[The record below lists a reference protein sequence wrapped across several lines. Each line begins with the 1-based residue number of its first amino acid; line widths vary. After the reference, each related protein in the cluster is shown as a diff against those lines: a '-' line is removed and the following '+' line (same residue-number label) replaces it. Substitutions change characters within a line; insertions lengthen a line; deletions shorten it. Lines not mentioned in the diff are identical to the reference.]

1 MLEDRYYMRRGS
13 FRPRRSA
20 TVLLLF
26 ANIAAFALQNALYR
40 FMPSFDAIANLAL
53 SIDGLRHG
61 HVWQLLSFQFMH
73 ANLLHLLGN
82 CFVIYLFGREV
93 EEALGSRSFWILYLA
108 SGVVGGLVQALAGL
122 ALGNAFAGPV
132 VGASAGAFGLIAA
145 FAMLYPDRILYFFFI
160 IPVPAKLLLV
170 LSVGLALG
178 GIFVTT
184 TGRDPRVADAAH
196 LGGIIFGAL
205 FVRYAGQWQFHWPRF
220 RRTGGSRPMRRL
232 VRVPAQKPDR
242 WARETPEP
250 EEELSPDE
258 FLRREVDPILDK
270 ISAKG
275 IQSLTERERRIL
287 ETARTKMGKR

>member
-26 ANIAAFALQNALYR
+26 ANIAAFVVQNALSR
-40 FMPSFDAIANLAL
+40 FFPSFDQVGTLAL
-53 SIDGLRHG
+53 SIEGLRHG
-61 HVWQLLSFQFMH
+61 QVWQLLSFQFMH

-82 CFVIYLFGREV
+82 CFAIYLFGRDV
-93 EEALGSRSFWILYLA
+93 EEALGTRSFWILYLA

-122 ALGNAFAGPV
+122 ALGGAFAAPV

-145 FAMLYPDRILYFFFI
+145 FAMLYPDRVLYFFFI

-170 LSVGLALG
+170 LSIGLAVG

-184 TGRDPRVADAAH
+184 TGQDPRVADAAH
-196 LGGIIFGAL
+196 LGGTIFGAL
-205 FVRYAGQWQFHWPRF
+205 FIRYAGQWQFRWPQL
-220 RRTGGSRPMRRL
+220 RRGGGNRPVRRL
-232 VRVPAQKPDR
+232 VRVPAQKPER
-242 WARETPEP
+242 WTREPEV